1 MNEQFEKA
9 FKMVPQL
16 GKFLGRGVER
26 FCYENLNNPNTCLK
40 VSNKKLSKQTLREVA
55 YFRFLQKKGIQPSFM
70 PKFIQLHETNDS
82 YILEQQY
89 FKSNQEITVIGL
101 REYIATASDSELEQ
115 LEQFLPKVKQE
126 MLYLNVIVSD
136 MRTTNFLV
144 ISKDST
150 ISRVI
155 IFDGYGAP
163 EFLHLPNICP
173 FLGKLKIERQWKK
186 FLRYYTVEKDK
197 RGSR

>member
-1 MNEQFEKA
+1 MSLK
-9 FKMVPQL
+9 L

-26 FCYENLNNPNTCLK
+26 FCYENPDNPKTCFK
-40 VSNKKLSKQTLREVA
+40 VSKKKLSKQTLREVS
-55 YFRFLQKKGIQPSFM
+55 YFRYLQKKGIQPSFM
-70 PKFIQLHETNDS
+70 PEFIGLYETDDS
-82 YILEQQY
+82 YILEQEY
-89 FKSNQEITVIGL
+89 FKSDAKTQVYGL
-101 REYIATASDSELEQ
+101 KDYISLASDEELLN
-115 LEQFLPKVKQE
+115 LESYLPKIKTE
-126 MLYLNVIVSD
+126 MLALNVIVSD

-144 ISKDST
+144 VIKDST

-186 FLRYYTVEKDK
+186 FLRYYSVEKEK